1 MNNGP
6 GCAVIACM
14 VFWAIVIA
22 VITVAMIMTMHNAMI
37 SFVCFLLSLL
47 VI

>member
-22 VITVAMIMTMHNAMI
+22 AIGHV
-37 SFVCFLLSLL
+37 FGG
-47 VI
+47 

>member
-22 VITVAMIMTMHNAMI
+22 VIGYV
-37 SFVCFLLSLL
+37 FGG
-47 VI
+47 

>member
-14 VFWAIVIA
+14 VFWTFVIV
-22 VITVAMIMTMHNAMI
+22 
-37 SFVCFLLSLL
+37 LLAHVLGG
-47 VI
+47 

>member
-22 VITVAMIMTMHNAMI
+22 VIVHV
-37 SFVCFLLSLL
+37 FGG
-47 VI
+47 

>member
-6 GCAVIACM
+6 GCAVIACI

-22 VITVAMIMTMHNAMI
+22 VIGHV
-37 SFVCFLLSLL
+37 FGG
-47 VI
+47 

>member
-22 VITVAMIMTMHNAMI
+22 VIGHV
-37 SFVCFLLSLL
+37 LGG
-47 VI
+47 

>member
-6 GCAVIACM
+6 GCAVVACM

-22 VITVAMIMTMHNAMI
+22 VIGHV
-37 SFVCFLLSLL
+37 FGG
-47 VI
+47 

>member
-22 VITVAMIMTMHNAMI
+22 VIWHV
-37 SFVCFLLSLL
+37 FGG
-47 VI
+47 

>member
-22 VITVAMIMTMHNAMI
+22 VIGHM
-37 SFVCFLLSLL
+37 FGG
-47 VI
+47 